1 MILFLD
7 TVSPLPVFSIIKDN
21 KVIKSIQILN
31 NNSKKISNCIFPAYI
46 ALQNQLQINNKI
58 EKLIVCTG
66 PGSFTALRVGIAFMY
81 GLSISKRISLIGIS
95 CTNLLQFAIP
105 KLNKKK
111 TLMIICSSNN
121 QNFIATLSNSEKYL
135 INKIDT
141 KFYSTK
147 NNFNQYNYCISNSRL
162 SLNII
167 EMLSLNI
174 CQQINFTEIVRLNL
188 NKILS
193 LSTKSVVEPIYVS
206 DNKIFN

>member
-1 MILFLD
+1 MLNFINKNKIIII
-7 TVSPLPVFSIIKDN
+7 TFSITLILGISTFLTFIDR
-21 KVIKSIQILN
+21 SFIQLN
-31 NNSKKISNCIFPAYI
+31 ENN
-46 ALQNQLQINNKI
+46 LQ
-58 EKLIVCTG
+58 
-66 PGSFTALRVGIAFMY
+66 S
-81 GLSISKRISLIGIS
+81 ISLIGIS

-111 TLMIICSSNN
+111 TLIIICSSNI

-193 LSTKSVVEPIYVS
+193 LSA
-206 DNKIFN
+206 